1 VKAPSY
7 LGILDDNND
16 VALAIGDMD
25 ANDDLTFDKIYEAF
39 FKEE

>member
-1 VKAPSY
+1 LFTVKQENVKAPSY

-25 ANDDLTFDKIYEAF
+25 ANDGLTF
-39 FKEE
+39 